1 MRNRRPPAQKKHM
14 KEVNATIKAAEKAV
28 EKAKAQIAAAVEDAL
43 TKKEKERAT
52 REEGV
57 WLRLEELSGSFSSKS
72 FVKSR
77 LSCALIVFVSLT
89 CVFLIH
95 GMMMQQKKRDSL
107 SFCERAGGRTHCL
120 ML

>member
-1 MRNRRPPAQKKHM
+1 M
-14 KEVNATIKAAEKAV
+14 KELNATIKAAEKTV
-28 EKAKAQIAAAVEDAL
+28 EKAKALTAAAVEDAL

-57 WLRLEELSGSFSSKS
+57 RLRLEELSGSFSSKS

-95 GMMMQQKKRDSL
+95 GMMQQKRRDSFL
-107 SFCERAGGRTHCL
+107 AARGPGKGPIA
-120 ML
+120 